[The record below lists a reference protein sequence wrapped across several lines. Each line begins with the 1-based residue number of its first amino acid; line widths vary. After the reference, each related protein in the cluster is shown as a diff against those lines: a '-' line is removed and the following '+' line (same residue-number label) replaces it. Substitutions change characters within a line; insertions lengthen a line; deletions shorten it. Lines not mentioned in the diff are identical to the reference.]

1 MIGSLVGSTFA
12 GAHGTLTITAYDATT
27 GVASYTYELTS
38 ATTDLAGIERDTF
51 TLSVSDGTVSSPDA
65 VLAIDIVD
73 DVSNAVNDT
82 NTVAEDTIAP
92 ITGNVLTNDLH
103 PNGQP
108 GADTPTSFVSWAS
121 TAANYGTFTDTGNG
135 TYRYVLDNTNPLVQG
150 LDGNETLTETF
161 SYTMRDADGD
171 LDTATLTITITSTN
185 DTPSLVVDQGN
196 PLGANDQVFKSGL
209 AAGSAAASDGEFAT
223 GTFTLSDADGLD
235 DIASVTITGLAASTV
250 LIGSL
255 VGSTFAGA
263 HGTLTITAYND
274 TTGVASYTYEL
285 TSATTD
291 LAGIERDTFTLS
303 VSDGTVSSPDA
314 VLAIDIVDDGPEIF
328 GIEKVVLANTG
339 GVFTGTIYVHYGADG
354 SNALSPATVIVPTD
368 ADPVTTNSGLVIT
381 SWDNLPGITETLSA
395 DGKTL
400 TATFEEGGGTFYVL
414 QVDDAANTYTL
425 TYSERPVVKLGLDFG
440 AATGGPGYEY
450 LDVPAG
456 SDPLPDFTVRFN
468 GGIFNGTKLV
478 DLGQVGAATMLS
490 LPVQGSVSVTP
501 SDKQPSRTMKA
512 FSLALERRAQVRSLT
527 TRSTASHLLF
537 NVKEAEATTW
547 SP

>member
-1 MIGSLVGSTFA
+1 MVSGSQSAITAALDGLFYAADANFHGPDTLVVSTNDNGATGNGGPLTTISIGLAIDVASVNDTPSLVVDQGNSPAANDQVFKSGLAAGSAAASDGELATGTFTLSDADGLADIASVTITGLAASTVLIGSLVGSTFA
-12 GAHGTLTITAYDATT
+12 GAHGTLTITAYNGTT

-135 TYRYVLDNTNPLVQG
+135 TYRYVLNNTNPLVQG

-196 PLGANDQVFKSGL
+196 PLGANDQVFESGL
-209 AAGSAAASDGEFAT
+209 AAGSAAASDGELAT

-235 DIASVTITGLAASTV
+235 DIASVTITRAWLRA
-250 LIGSL
+250 
-255 VGSTFAGA
+255 
-263 HGTLTITAYND
+263 
-274 TTGVASYTYEL
+274 
-285 TSATTD
+285 
-291 LAGIERDTFTLS
+291 
-303 VSDGTVSSPDA
+303 
-314 VLAIDIVDDGPEIF
+314 
-328 GIEKVVLANTG
+328 
-339 GVFTGTIYVHYGADG
+339 
-354 SNALSPATVIVPTD
+354 
-368 ADPVTTNSGLVIT
+368 
-381 SWDNLPGITETLSA
+381 
-395 DGKTL
+395 
-400 TATFEEGGGTFYVL
+400 
-414 QVDDAANTYTL
+414 
-425 TYSERPVVKLGLDFG
+425 
-440 AATGGPGYEY
+440 
-450 LDVPAG
+450 
-456 SDPLPDFTVRFN
+456 RF
-468 GGIFNGTKLV
+468 
-478 DLGQVGAATMLS
+478 
-490 LPVQGSVSVTP
+490 
-501 SDKQPSRTMKA
+501 
-512 FSLALERRAQVRSLT
+512 
-527 TRSTASHLLF
+527 
-537 NVKEAEATTW
+537 
-547 SP
+547 

>member
-1 MIGSLVGSTFA
+1 MSWASTAANYGTFTDTGNGTYRYVLNNTNPLVQGLDGNETLTETFSYTMRDADGDLDTATLTITITSTNDTPSLVVDQGNPPGANDQAFESGLAAGSAAASDGEFATGTFTLSDADGLDDIASVTITGLAASTVLIGSLVGSTFA
-12 GAHGTLTITAYDATT
+12 GAHGTLTITAYNDTT

-38 ATTDLAGIERDTF
+38 ATTDLVDGIEQDTF

-135 TYRYVLDNTNPLVQG
+135 TYSYVLDNTKPLVQG

-196 PLGANDQVFKSGL
+196 PPGANDQVFESGL

-235 DIASVTITGLAASTV
+235 DIESVTITGLAASTV

-263 HGTLTITAYND
+263 HGTLTITAYNS

-291 LAGIERDTFTLS
+291 LAGIEQDTFTLS

-314 VLAIDIVDDGPEIF
+314 VLAIDIEDDRPEIF
-328 GIEKVVLANTG
+328 GIEGAVLPNTG
-339 GVFTGTIYVHYGADG
+339 GAFIGD
-354 SNALSPATVIVPTD
+354 D
-368 ADPVTTNSGLVIT
+368 RRGL
-381 SWDNLPGITETLSA
+381 W
-395 DGKTL
+395 
-400 TATFEEGGGTFYVL
+400 
-414 QVDDAANTYTL
+414 
-425 TYSERPVVKLGLDFG
+425 
-440 AATGGPGYEY
+440 
-450 LDVPAG
+450 
-456 SDPLPDFTVRFN
+456 
-468 GGIFNGTKLV
+468 
-478 DLGQVGAATMLS
+478 
-490 LPVQGSVSVTP
+490 
-501 SDKQPSRTMKA
+501 
-512 FSLALERRAQVRSLT
+512 RRWQ
-527 TRSTASHLLF
+527 
-537 NVKEAEATTW
+537 
-547 SP
+547 